1 MVLFLFPT
9 SLSFI
14 FMFFLFIV
22 YFVVLFMMMMCV
34 CVSRGGT
41 QVTDTY
47 GGQRTTLWRQIFSI
61 HLHASSREWTRHR
74 LSWPVVKDLYPDS
87 SCWPFSSPFKDP
99 LGLIKMAWLSVG
111 EETWA
116 IYTTEDAVIPFS
128 QQAPPMGLQGGVGCQ
143 EPLSRLWYEV
153 VYSILWG

>member
-14 FMFFLFIV
+14 SCFFLFIV
-22 YFVVLFMMMMCV
+22 YFVVLLMMMCV

-41 QVTDTY
+41 QVTDAY
-47 GGQRTTLWRQIFSI
+47 GGQRTTLWCPISPI
-61 HLHASSREWTRHR
+61 HLRASSREWTRHR
-74 LSWPVVKDLYPDS
+74 LPWQGSLPKLILLTLL
-87 SCWPFSSPFKDP
+87 SPFKVP
-99 LGLIKMAWLSVG
+99 LGLIKIAWLSMG

-116 IYTTEDAVIPFS
+116 SYTTEDAVIPFS

-143 EPLSRLWYEV
+143 EPLSHLWYEV